1 VRPLCPSPNC
11 GSGYARLCDYSF
23 TTSRITAVLGLG
35 GSEAD
40 GQEVRVSLGPS
51 GEGGTELPTSEE
63 DTAEAKR
70 DSQTYEQRHLIP
82 VGETLS
88 ESPELEAKPA

>member
-1 VRPLCPSPNC
+1 
-11 GSGYARLCDYSF
+11 
-23 TTSRITAVLGLG
+23 
-35 GSEAD
+35 
-40 GQEVRVSLGPS
+40 LGPS